1 MNTEGGVETPEG
13 LGVGVR
19 SSLTRLAVF
28 LESCTLKNQQN
39 LFQKFV

>member
-1 MNTEGGVETPEG
+1 MNTEGGVETPYG

-19 SSLTRLAVF
+19 RSLANLAVF
-28 LESCTLKNQQN
+28 LESCTLKNQHS